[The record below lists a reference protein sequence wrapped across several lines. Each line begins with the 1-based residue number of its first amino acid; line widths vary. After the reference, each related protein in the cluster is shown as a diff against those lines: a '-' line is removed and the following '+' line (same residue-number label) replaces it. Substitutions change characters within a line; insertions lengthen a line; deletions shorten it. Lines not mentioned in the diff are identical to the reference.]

1 MVLAFLIGKYR
12 SGKRAG
18 GMSQGYRLSLA
29 KSTLSTAITG
39 RIGHMRS
46 PYLQVLRSPRIAAV
60 LLLGFSSG
68 LPLALTGSTLQAW
81 LTVSGADLMTIAWFS
96 WIGIPYLLK
105 FLWSPLMDRYV
116 PPFLGRR
123 RGWMLLTQL
132 ALAAGI
138 AAMALLSPQSN
149 LWLLGCLALWVAFA
163 SASQDIVIDA
173 YRTDLL
179 PASERG
185 MGAAVSV
192 LGYRLAM
199 LASGGLALI
208 LADQIG
214 WRQTFFTM
222 AALMAVGLATS
233 LAAPEPALRGTPPRS
248 LRAAVVEPLQD
259 LLLRPGA
266 LQLLTLIVLY
276 KFGDALAGTLT
287 TAFLIRGVGFS
298 LTDVGTINK
307 VLGLASLLL
316 GGLVGGLLL
325 VRMSLTRALLF
336 FGALQAISNLSFAL
350 LAWAGKSYPLLV
362 FAVGFENLASGM
374 GTAAFVAFAMALC
387 NHSFSATQYAL
398 LSALASLGR
407 ILFGPL
413 TGGLVEAMGWANF
426 FVLTFVAALPGLWL
440 VWHMRAQIAAVDGAR
455 DSVA

>member
-1 MVLAFLIGKYR
+1 MP
-12 SGKRAG
+12 
-18 GMSQGYRLSLA
+18 
-29 KSTLSTAITG
+29 
-39 RIGHMRS
+39 S
-46 PYLQVLRSPRIAAV
+46 PYLEILRSPRIAAV

-81 LTVSGADLMTIAWFS
+81 LTVSGVDIMTIAWFT

-138 AAMALLSPQSN
+138 AAMALLSPQAN
-149 LWLLGCLALWVAFA
+149 LWLLGCLALSVAFA

-179 PASERG
+179 PAAERG

-192 LGYRLAM
+192 LGYRVAM

-214 WRQTFFTM
+214 WRQTLFIM
-222 AALMAVGLATS
+222 AALMVVGIATS
-233 LAAPEPALRGTPPRS
+233 FAAPEPALRGTPPRS
-248 LRAAVVEPLQD
+248 LRAAVVEPLRD
-259 LLLRPGA
+259 LLARPGA
-266 LQLLTLIVLY
+266 LQLLALIVLY

-307 VLGLASLLL
+307 VLGLASLLT

-325 VRMSLTRALLF
+325 VRMSLTRALLL
-336 FGALQAISNLSFAL
+336 FGVLQAISNLSFAL

-407 ILFGPL
+407 ILFGPV
-413 TGGLVEAMGWANF
+413 TGGLVEIMGWANF

-440 VWHMRAQIAAVDGAR
+440 VWHMRVQIAAVEQAQPQP
-455 DSVA
+455 A

>member
-1 MVLAFLIGKYR
+1 MP
-12 SGKRAG
+12 
-18 GMSQGYRLSLA
+18 
-29 KSTLSTAITG
+29 
-39 RIGHMRS
+39 S
-46 PYLQVLRSPRIAAV
+46 PYLEILRSPRIAAV

-81 LTVSGADLMTIAWFS
+81 LTVSGADIMTIAWFS

-132 ALAAGI
+132 ALVAGI
-138 AAMALLSPQSN
+138 AGMAISPPN
-149 LWLLGCLALWVAFA
+149 TKLWLLGCLALWVAFA

-179 PASERG
+179 PAAERG

-208 LADQIG
+208 LADRIG
-214 WRQTFFTM
+214 WRQTFFVM

-233 LAAPEPALRGTPPRS
+233 LVAPEPALRATPPRS
-248 LRAAVVEPLQD
+248 LREAVVAPLKD
-259 LLLRPGA
+259 LLSRSGA
-266 LQLLTLIVLY
+266 LQLLALIALY

-307 VLGLASLLL
+307 VLGLASLLA

-325 VRMSLTRALLF
+325 VRMSLTRALLL
-336 FGALQAISNLSFAL
+336 FGVLQAISNLSFAL

-374 GTAAFVAFAMALC
+374 GTAAFVALAMALC

-407 ILFGPL
+407 ILFGPV
-413 TGGLVEAMGWANF
+413 TGALVEAVGWANF

-440 VWHMRAQIAAVDGAR
+440 VWRMRDQIAAAEQ
-455 DSVA
+455 AQPQPA

>member
-1 MVLAFLIGKYR
+1 MP
-12 SGKRAG
+12 
-18 GMSQGYRLSLA
+18 
-29 KSTLSTAITG
+29 
-39 RIGHMRS
+39 S
-46 PYLQVLRSPRIAAV
+46 PYLEILRSPRIAAV

-68 LPLALTGSTLQAW
+68 LPLALTGGTLQAW
-81 LTVSGADLMTIAWFS
+81 LTVSGADIMTIAWFS

-132 ALAAGI
+132 ALVAGI
-138 AAMALLSPQSN
+138 CGMAISPPNAN

-179 PASERG
+179 PAQERG

-192 LGYRLAM
+192 LGYRIAM

-214 WRQTFFTM
+214 WRQTFFAM
-222 AALMAVGLATS
+222 AALMGIGLATS
-233 LAAPEPALRGTPPRS
+233 LVAPEPALRATPPRS
-248 LRAAVVEPLQD
+248 LRAAVVEPLKD
-259 LLLRPGA
+259 LLSRPGA
-266 LQLLTLIVLY
+266 LQLLALIVLY

-298 LTDVGTINK
+298 LTDVGAINK
-307 VLGLASLLL
+307 ALGLVSLLA
-316 GGLVGGLLL
+316 GGLFGGLLL
-325 VRMSLTRALLF
+325 VRMRLTRALLL
-336 FGALQAISNLSFAL
+336 FGVLQAISNLSFAL
-350 LAWAGKSYPLLV
+350 LAWAGKSYPLLL

-387 NHSFSATQYAL
+387 NHSYSATQYAL

-407 ILFGPL
+407 ILFGPV
-413 TGGLVEAMGWANF
+413 TGGLVEAVGWANF

-440 VWHMRAQIAAVDGAR
+440 VWQMREHIATVEQVSPQAA
-455 DSVA
+455 

>member
-1 MVLAFLIGKYR
+1 MP
-12 SGKRAG
+12 S
-18 GMSQGYRLSLA
+18 S
-29 KSTLSTAITG
+29 
-39 RIGHMRS
+39 
-46 PYLQVLRSPRIAAV
+46 YLEILRSPRIAAV

-81 LTVSGADLMTIAWFS
+81 LTVSGADIMTIAWFS
-96 WIGIPYLLK
+96 WIGVPYLLK

-132 ALAAGI
+132 ALVAGI
-138 AAMALLSPQSN
+138 AGMAISPPDAN

-179 PASERG
+179 PSAERG

-192 LGYRLAM
+192 LGYRVAM

-208 LADQIG
+208 LADRIG
-214 WRQTFFTM
+214 WRQTFFVM

-233 LAAPEPALRGTPPRS
+233 LLAPEPALRATPPRS
-248 LRAAVVEPLQD
+248 LREAVVEPLKD
-259 LLLRPGA
+259 LLSRSGA
-266 LQLLTLIVLY
+266 PQLLALIALY

-307 VLGLASLLL
+307 FLGLASLLL

-325 VRMSLTRALLF
+325 VRMSLTRALLL
-336 FGALQAISNLSFAL
+336 FGVLQAISNLSFAL

-374 GTAAFVAFAMALC
+374 GTAAFVALVMALC

-407 ILFGPL
+407 ILFGPV
-413 TGGLVEAMGWANF
+413 TGALVEAVGWANF

-440 VWHMRAQIAAVDGAR
+440 VWRMREQIAAAEK
-455 DSVA
+455 SQPQAA

>member
-1 MVLAFLIGKYR
+1 
-12 SGKRAG
+12 
-18 GMSQGYRLSLA
+18 MS
-29 KSTLSTAITG
+29 
-39 RIGHMRS
+39 S
-46 PYLQVLRSPRIAAV
+46 PYLEILRSPRIAAV

-81 LTVSGADLMTIAWFS
+81 LTVSGVDIMTIAWFS

-138 AAMALLSPQSN
+138 AAMALLSPQAN

-179 PASERG
+179 PTAERG

-192 LGYRLAM
+192 LGYRVAM

-214 WRQTFFTM
+214 WRQTFFAM

-233 LAAPEPALRGTPPRS
+233 FAAPEPALRGTPPRS
-248 LRAAVVEPLQD
+248 LREAVVEPLKD
-259 LLLRPGA
+259 LLARPGA
-266 LQLLTLIVLY
+266 LQLLALIVLY

-307 VLGLASLLL
+307 VLGLVSLLA

-325 VRMSLTRALLF
+325 VRMSLTRALLL
-336 FGALQAISNLSFAL
+336 FGTLQAISNLSFAL

-407 ILFGPL
+407 ILFGPV
-413 TGGLVEAMGWANF
+413 TGGLVETMGWANF

-440 VWHMRAQIAAVDGAR
+440 VWHMRVQIAAVERAQPQP
-455 DSVA
+455 A

>member
-1 MVLAFLIGKYR
+1 MA
-12 SGKRAG
+12 
-18 GMSQGYRLSLA
+18 
-29 KSTLSTAITG
+29 
-39 RIGHMRS
+39 S
-46 PYLQVLRSPRIAAV
+46 PYLAILRSPRIAAI

-68 LPLALTGSTLQAW
+68 LPLALTGGTLQAW
-81 LTVSGADLMTIAWFS
+81 LTVSGADIMTIAWFS

-105 FLWSPLMDRYV
+105 FLWSPVMDRYV

-123 RGWMLLTQL
+123 RGWMLLTQV
-132 ALAAGI
+132 ALILGI
-138 AAMALLSPQSN
+138 VGMAVSSPKEN
-149 LWLLGCLALWVAFA
+149 LWMLGCLALWVAFA
-163 SASQDIVIDA
+163 SASQDVVIDA
-173 YRTDLL
+173 YRADLL
-179 PASERG
+179 PAAERG
-185 MGAAVSV
+185 MGAAVGV

-214 WRQTFFTM
+214 WRQTFFAM
-222 AALMAVGLATS
+222 AALMSVGLITS
-233 LAAPEPALRGTPPRS
+233 FAAPEPEVRGTPPRS
-248 LRAAVVEPLQD
+248 LREAVVEPLRD

-266 LQLLTLIVLY
+266 LQLLALIVLY

-307 VLGLASLLL
+307 GLGLVSLLA
-316 GGLVGGLLL
+316 GGFAGGLLL
-325 VRMSLTRALLF
+325 VRMSLTRALLL
-336 FGALQAISNLSFAL
+336 FGALQAISNLSFAV

-362 FAVGFENLASGM
+362 FAVSFENLASGM

-407 ILFGPL
+407 ILFGPV

-440 VWHMRAQIAAVDGAR
+440 VWQMREQIDAVDGSR
-455 DSVA
+455 NTDP

>member
-1 MVLAFLIGKYR
+1 MP
-12 SGKRAG
+12 
-18 GMSQGYRLSLA
+18 
-29 KSTLSTAITG
+29 
-39 RIGHMRS
+39 S
-46 PYLQVLRSPRIAAV
+46 PYLEILRSPRVAAV

-68 LPLALTGSTLQAW
+68 LPLALTGGTLQAW
-81 LTVSGADLMTIAWFS
+81 LTVSGADIMTIAWFS

-132 ALAAGI
+132 ALVAGI
-138 AAMALLSPQSN
+138 CGMAVSSPNAN

-179 PASERG
+179 PTAERG

-192 LGYRLAM
+192 FGYRIAM

-208 LADQIG
+208 FADQIG
-214 WRQTFFTM
+214 WRQTFFAM
-222 AALMAVGLATS
+222 AALMGVGLATS
-233 LAAPEPALRGTPPRS
+233 LAAPEPAVRGTPPRS
-248 LRAAVVEPLQD
+248 LREAVVEPLRD
-259 LLLRPGA
+259 LLSRPGA
-266 LQLLTLIVLY
+266 LQLLALIVLY

-307 VLGLASLLL
+307 ALGLVSLLA

-325 VRMSLTRALLF
+325 VRMSLTRALLL
-336 FGALQAISNLSFAL
+336 FGVLQAISNLSFAA

-407 ILFGPL
+407 IVFGPV
-413 TGGLVEAMGWANF
+413 TGGLVEAVGWANF

-440 VWHMRAQIAAVDGAR
+440 VWHMRAQIAAVEQGQ
-455 DSVA
+455 SQVI

>member
-1 MVLAFLIGKYR
+1 MP
-12 SGKRAG
+12 
-18 GMSQGYRLSLA
+18 
-29 KSTLSTAITG
+29 
-39 RIGHMRS
+39 S
-46 PYLQVLRSPRIAAV
+46 PYLEILRSPRIAAV

-81 LTVSGADLMTIAWFS
+81 LTVSGADIMTIAWFS

-132 ALAAGI
+132 ALVAGI
-138 AAMALLSPQSN
+138 AGMAISPPN
-149 LWLLGCLALWVAFA
+149 TKLWLLGCLALWVAFA

-179 PASERG
+179 PAAERG

-208 LADQIG
+208 LADRIG
-214 WRQTFFTM
+214 WRQTFFVM

-233 LAAPEPALRGTPPRS
+233 LVAPEPALRARPPRS
-248 LRAAVVEPLQD
+248 LREAVVEPLKD

-266 LQLLTLIVLY
+266 LQLLALIALY

-325 VRMSLTRALLF
+325 VRMSLTRALLL
-336 FGALQAISNLSFAL
+336 FGVLQAVSNLSFAV

-407 ILFGPL
+407 ILFGPV
-413 TGGLVEAMGWANF
+413 TGALVEAVGWANF

-440 VWHMRAQIAAVDGAR
+440 VWRMRAQIA
-455 DSVA
+455 VAERSQPQAA

>member
-1 MVLAFLIGKYR
+1 MA
-12 SGKRAG
+12 
-18 GMSQGYRLSLA
+18 
-29 KSTLSTAITG
+29 
-39 RIGHMRS
+39 S
-46 PYLQVLRSPRIAAV
+46 PYLAILRSPRIAAV

-68 LPLALTGSTLQAW
+68 LPLALTGGTLQAW
-81 LTVSGADLMTIAWFS
+81 LTVAGADIMTIAWFS

-132 ALAAGI
+132 ALMLGI
-138 AAMALLSPQSN
+138 AGMAVTSPNEN

-173 YRTDLL
+173 YRADLL
-179 PASERG
+179 PARERG
-185 MGAAVSV
+185 MGAAVGV
-192 LGYRLAM
+192 LGYRIAM

-208 LADQIG
+208 LADQLG
-214 WRQTFFTM
+214 WRQTFLVM
-222 AALMAVGLATS
+222 SALMGVGLVTS
-233 LAAPEPALRGTPPRS
+233 FVAPEPAERGTPPHS
-248 LRAAVVEPLQD
+248 LREAVVEPLKD
-259 LLLRPGA
+259 LLQRPGA
-266 LQLLTLIVLY
+266 LQLLALIVLY

-298 LTDVGTINK
+298 LTDVGAINK
-307 VLGLASLLL
+307 GLGLASLLL
-316 GGLVGGLLL
+316 GGLAGGLLL
-325 VRMSLTRALLF
+325 VRMSLTNALLL
-336 FGALQAISNLSFAL
+336 FGALQAISNLSFAV

-407 ILFGPL
+407 ILFGPI
-413 TGGLVEAMGWANF
+413 TGRVVETMGWANF

-440 VWHMRAQIAAVDGAR
+440 VWQMRVQIAVADEAR
-455 DSVA
+455 PQAA

>member
-1 MVLAFLIGKYR
+1 MP
-12 SGKRAG
+12 
-18 GMSQGYRLSLA
+18 
-29 KSTLSTAITG
+29 
-39 RIGHMRS
+39 S
-46 PYLQVLRSPRIAAV
+46 PYLEILRSPRIAAV

-68 LPLALTGSTLQAW
+68 LPLALTGGTLQAW
-81 LTVSGADLMTIAWFS
+81 LTVSGVDIVTIAWFS
-96 WIGIPYLLK
+96 WIGVPYLLK
-105 FLWSPLMDRYV
+105 FLWSPVMDRFV

-123 RGWMLLTQL
+123 RGWILLMQL
-132 ALAAGI
+132 ALVLGI
-138 AAMALLSPQSN
+138 VGMAVSPARPE
-149 LWLLGCLALWVAFA
+149 LWLLAALALWIAFA

-179 PASERG
+179 PAAERG

-192 LGYRLAM
+192 LGYRIAM

-208 LADQIG
+208 LADQYG
-214 WRQTFFTM
+214 WRLTFFAM
-222 AALMAVGLATS
+222 AGLMGVGIVTNLF
-233 LAAPEPALRGTPPRS
+233 APEPVQRGTPPRS
-248 LRAAVVEPLQD
+248 LREAVIEPLKD
-259 LLLRPGA
+259 LMSRSGA
-266 LQLLTLIVLY
+266 LQLLALIALY

-307 VLGLASLLL
+307 VLGLISLLA
-316 GGLVGGLLL
+316 GGFLGGLLL
-325 VRMSLTRALLF
+325 VRMRLVRALLL
-336 FGALQAISNLSFAL
+336 FGVLQAISNLSFAV

-407 ILFGPL
+407 ILFGPV
-413 TGGLVEAMGWANF
+413 TGALVEVAGWANF

-440 VWHMRAQIAAVDGAR
+440 VWRMREQIAAVETGQTQTG
-455 DSVA
+455 